1 MSYKCQICGT
11 NEVDNQGD
19 ICELCAIG
27 QDPYANSMAE
37 NVVPDHTNISSP
49 STNTYSPKK
58 SNNRKILINGGS
70 NLSNQ
75 DPYGNDISSEQSST
89 PSVQVYS
96 AGQAVQQQQSDN
108 TTASFSTQTTSK
120 MRNQPISEGIT
131 KNIMIDTQKKSFL
144 EKWCRSLFK
153 GVPFTLDNDV
163 TMFQVFPDYSGT
175 ALNAMGNACDQIIVY
190 GRLNNGA
197 ISENNEVEIY
207 GRRDSN
213 NNVIAKTIKNKASGT
228 RITPMRTIGVGI
240 VWFFTALFITLATLA
255 IMELGVEG
263 LIWVGVI
270 ILCFM
275 NIPLIF
281 KIVGGIFGFIV
292 SFFKRLF

>member
-11 NEVDNQGD
+11 NEVDNPGD
-19 ICELCAIG
+19 ICEICAIG
-27 QDPYANSMAE
+27 QDPYANSM
-37 NVVPDHTNISSP
+37 VG
-49 STNTYSPKK
+49 NTATTHANAYVLNKNSYSPKK
-58 SNNRKILINGGS
+58 SNNRKVLINGGS

-75 DPYGNDISSEQSST
+75 DPYGNDMASGQTTT
-89 PSVQVYS
+89 PPVQVYS
-96 AGQAVQQQQSDN
+96 AGQAVQQQSNN
-108 TTASFSTQTTSK
+108 TTVSTPTKNVSI
-120 MRNQPISEGIT
+120 MSNQPISEGIT
-131 KNIMIDTQKKSFL
+131 KNIMIDTQKKSVL

-175 ALNAMGNACDQIIVY
+175 ALNSMGNACDQVIVY

-197 ISENNEVEIY
+197 ISENNEVEVY

-228 RITPMRTIGVGI
+228 TISPMRTIGVGI
-240 VWFFTALFITLATLA
+240 VWFITAIFIALAALA
-255 IMELGVEG
+255 IMGLGVEG

-270 ILCFM
+270 ILCFTNM
-275 NIPLIF
+275 PLVV

-292 SFFKRLF
+292 SLFKRMF

>member
-11 NEVDNQGD
+11 NEVDIPGD
-19 ICELCAIG
+19 ICEICAIG
-27 QDPYANSMAE
+27 QDPYANSMVGNTATTHTGA
-37 NVVPDHTNISSP
+37 NVPNNNS
-49 STNTYSPKK
+49 YSPKK
-58 SNNRKILINGGS
+58 SNNRKVLINGGS

-75 DPYGNDISSEQSST
+75 DPYGNDMSSGQSST
-89 PSVQVYS
+89 PHVQVYS
-96 AGQAVQQQQSDN
+96 AGQAVQQQSNN
-108 TTASFSTQTTSK
+108 TTVSTSTKTASITS
-120 MRNQPISEGIT
+120 NQPISEGIT
-131 KNIMIDTQKKSFL
+131 KNIMIDTQKKSVL

-175 ALNAMGNACDQIIVY
+175 ALNSMGNACDQVIVY

-197 ISENNEVEIY
+197 ISENNEVEVY

-228 RITPMRTIGVGI
+228 TISPMRTIGVGI
-240 VWFFTALFITLATLA
+240 VWFITAIFIALATLA
-255 IMELGVEG
+255 IIGLGVEG
-263 LIWVGVI
+263 LFWVGVI
-270 ILCFM
+270 ILCFTNM
-275 NIPLIF
+275 PLVV

-292 SFFKRLF
+292 SLLRRLF